1 MNRLSSVSVVT
12 AHDIRL
18 TQTEKRRRAPALS
31 RREQRG
37 LLLSVIILSMPSQR
51 RFQMRKLILI
61 AVIATMSS
69 SACYANLSLAS
80 NEPPQGSIEQPTGQ
94 ALDAKAEVK
103 AEAPVTI
110 VKSPAVARPKPRH
123 YSGRAFVI
131 RRSYGH
137 CL

>member
-1 MNRLSSVSVVT
+1 
-12 AHDIRL
+12 
-18 TQTEKRRRAPALS
+18 
-31 RREQRG
+31 
-37 LLLSVIILSMPSQR
+37 
-51 RFQMRKLILI
+51 MRKLILI

-94 ALDAKAEVK
+94 ALDARAEVKAEVK
-103 AEAPVTI
+103 AEAAATI
-110 VKSPAVARPKPRH
+110 VKSPAVARQKPRH
-123 YSGRAFVI
+123 LSGRAVVF

>member
-1 MNRLSSVSVVT
+1 
-12 AHDIRL
+12 
-18 TQTEKRRRAPALS
+18 
-31 RREQRG
+31 
-37 LLLSVIILSMPSQR
+37 
-51 RFQMRKLILI
+51 MRKLILM

-94 ALDAKAEVK
+94 ALEAR
-103 AEAPVTI
+103 AEAPAKI
-110 VKSPAVARPKPRH
+110 VKSPAVSRPKPRH
-123 YSGRAFVI
+123 YSARAFVT

>member
-1 MNRLSSVSVVT
+1 
-12 AHDIRL
+12 
-18 TQTEKRRRAPALS
+18 
-31 RREQRG
+31 
-37 LLLSVIILSMPSQR
+37 
-51 RFQMRKLILI
+51 MRKLILI

-80 NEPPQGSIEQPTGQ
+80 NEPPPESIEQPSRK
-94 ALDAKAEVK
+94 AIDARAEAK

-110 VKSPAVARPKPRH
+110 VKSANSSRPKPWH
-123 YSGRAFVI
+123 PTGRAFVI

>member
-1 MNRLSSVSVVT
+1 
-12 AHDIRL
+12 
-18 TQTEKRRRAPALS
+18 
-31 RREQRG
+31 
-37 LLLSVIILSMPSQR
+37 
-51 RFQMRKLILI
+51 MRKVILI

-94 ALDAKAEVK
+94 TLEAR
-103 AEAPVTI
+103 AEAPATI
-110 VKSPAVARPKPRH
+110 VKSPAVSRPKPRH
-123 YSGRAFVI
+123 YSGRAVVF